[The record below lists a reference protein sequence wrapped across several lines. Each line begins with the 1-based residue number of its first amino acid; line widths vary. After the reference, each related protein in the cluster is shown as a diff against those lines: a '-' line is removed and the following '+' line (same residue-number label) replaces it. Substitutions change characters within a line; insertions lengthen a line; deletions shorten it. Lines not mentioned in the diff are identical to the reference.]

1 MRLCIRGVPRNSEPC
16 WLDPADSGALLGRME
31 GDNPNGLRI
40 PIPHIESPAQGEPKT
55 DSLSRQHLRF
65 DFQNGAWY
73 VTWLGRQPTLLNDA
87 ELAAQKPTR
96 VPPEATLRS
105 GELSLHLSI
114 EDPFATRAIRPGPS
128 TPPPPQPADKYR
140 TRVFP
145 SKGAV
150 IPEAMEP
157 ISVDSLTGQTKTM
170 LDQMLAELDRVTT
183 ATQDLQ
189 QKRTLSEQAREEA
202 KVAIAAVRQAVSL
215 PQLQAAAERV
225 RDAALRSRQASEKT
239 ATLGDTVRRAVE
251 RSREI
256 ERALK
261 SMASDAARAMLR
273 LSPSDPSGRALSA
286 QMSHSEEEARRRLAE
301 VDEHSQRALAEREKA
316 LHAAKMAAEVE
327 EEALALASHRESE
340 FRQKERFLAL
350 FRRYGVLLL
359 ILLAAIGLG
368 LLIAWFLE
376 AGPDPLSEGLGLA
389 ITLAPRWPTRWTP
402 LRRIQLQQRP

>member
-16 WLDPADSGALLGRME
+16 WLDPGDSGALLGRME

-96 VPPEATLRS
+96 LPPEATLRS

-128 TPPPPQPADKYR
+128 TPPQPADKYR

-189 QKRTLSEQAREEA
+189 QKRALSEQAREEA

-273 LSPSDPSGRALSA
+273 LSPTDPSGRALSA

-316 LHAAKMAAEVE
+316 QAAAKMAAEVE

-368 LLIAWFLE
+368 LLIAQILE
-376 AGPDPLSEGLGLA
+376 SGPEPLSEGLGLVLS
-389 ITLAPRWPTRWTP
+389 LAPRGPTRRTP